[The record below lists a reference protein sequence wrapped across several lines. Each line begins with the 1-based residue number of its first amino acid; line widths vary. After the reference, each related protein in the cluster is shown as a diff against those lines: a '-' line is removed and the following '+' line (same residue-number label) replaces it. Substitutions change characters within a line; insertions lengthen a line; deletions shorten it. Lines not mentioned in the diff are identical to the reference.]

1 MPSGRGRYALETLEN
16 AKPEQLIL
24 VAVSPLELTLEV
36 SPQARVDLI
45 DVRARAS
52 QVHGPALENYSK
64 CLYVSAHT
72 TAGYLPQP
80 LATRLAAKS
89 DGIDNYIDLFRSMFP
104 EGADYAHDK
113 LDQRVELLPEQ
124 RAVEPANADSHL
136 AFIAGG
142 LQSCVLYNARRPGPV
157 FFVDL
162 DGTYK
167 GTPRKRATTMVG
179 FNREEVVA
187 RGTLDVPVSGHA
199 VDAVNL
205 KDKKLGLYEQIGEFI
220 EQHGVTKGRVRLELG
235 RAEKYASLTVNE
247 YETWLMHHDL
257 AEVLRNPLRFAA
269 ERARHA
275 WNDPRSIPAKAMA
288 YAKYD
293 LVYALNKLVDT
304 FGLQSSIIERLLA
317 RTLEVG
323 ASRFFRMDR
332 AVDLLVSDGRTPG
345 RGTVV
350 EGTYQTPILVQ
361 WRPAKDTCRQVDI
374 SLTRFL

>member
-1 MPSGRGRYALETLEN
+1 METLEN

-24 VAVSPLELTLEV
+24 IAVSPLELTLEV
-36 SPQARVDLI
+36 NPQARVDLI
-45 DVRARAS
+45 DVRARATE
-52 QVHGPALENYSK
+52 VHGPALENYSK

-113 LDQRVELLPEQ
+113 LDQREELRPEQ

-167 GTPRKRATTMVG
+167 GTPRRRATTMVG

-220 EQHGVTKGRVRLELG
+220 EQHGVTKGRVRLVLG
-235 RAEKYASLTVNE
+235 RGETYASLTVNE

-257 AEVLRNPLRFAA
+257 ADVMRNPLRFAA
-269 ERARHA
+269 ERAKHA
-275 WNDPRSIPAKAMA
+275 WNDPRSIPAKARA

-332 AVDLLVSDGRTPG
+332 SVDLLVSDGRTPG

-361 WRPAKDTCRQVDI
+361 WRPAKDTHRQVEI
-374 SLTRFL
+374 ALTRFL

>member
-1 MPSGRGRYALETLEN
+1 
-16 AKPEQLIL
+16 
-24 VAVSPLELTLEV
+24 
-36 SPQARVDLI
+36 
-45 DVRARAS
+45 
-52 QVHGPALENYSK
+52 
-64 CLYVSAHT
+64 
-72 TAGYLPQP
+72 
-80 LATRLAAKS
+80 
-89 DGIDNYIDLFRSMFP
+89 MFP

-113 LDQRVELLPEQ
+113 LDQRHELRPEQ

-162 DGTYK
+162 DGTYN

-205 KDKKLGLYEQIGEFI
+205 KDQKLGLYEQIGEFI

-235 RAEKYASLTVNE
+235 ARRAVRQPHGQRIRDVA
-247 YETWLMHHDL
+247 D
-257 AEVLRNPLRFAA
+257 APRPGGGAA
-269 ERARHA
+269 QPAAVRRRARA
-275 WNDPRSIPAKAMA
+275 PRVERPARDSGKAMA

-293 LVYALNKLVDT
+293 LVYALNKLVDKLRPAVVDHRAPARAHARSRRVT
-304 FGLQSSIIERLLA
+304 LLPDGSRRGSARLRRPHA
-317 RTLEVG
+317 RQGHGRRRHVPDADPRAVAPGDG
-323 ASRFFRMDR
+323 ASRR
-332 AVDLLVSDGRTPG
+332 
-345 RGTVV
+345 
-350 EGTYQTPILVQ
+350 
-361 WRPAKDTCRQVDI
+361 VDI

>member
-1 MPSGRGRYALETLEN
+1 M
-16 AKPEQLIL
+16 
-24 VAVSPLELTLEV
+24 SPLELTLEV
-36 SPQARVDLI
+36 NPQARVDLI
-45 DVRARAS
+45 DVRTRAAEL
-52 QVHGPALENYSK
+52 HGPALEQYSK

-80 LATRLAAKS
+80 LAARLAARS
-89 DGIDNYIDLFRSMFP
+89 NGIDSYIDLFRSMFP

-113 LDQRVELLPEQ
+113 LDQRHELAPEQ

-142 LQSCVLYNARRPGPV
+142 LQSCVTYNSRRPGPV

-162 DGTYK
+162 DGIYK

-179 FNREEVVA
+179 FNQEEVVA
-187 RGTLDVPVSGHA
+187 RGTLEVPVSGHA

-205 KDKKLGLYEQIGEFI
+205 KDKRLGLYEQIGEFI
-220 EQHGVTKGRVRLELG
+220 DRHGVTKGRVRLELA
-235 RAEKYASLTVNE
+235 RREQYASLTVNE

-257 AEVLRNPLRFAA
+257 AEVLKNPLRFAA

-275 WNDPRSIPAKAMA
+275 WNDPRAIPAKARA

-293 LVYALNKLVDT
+293 LVYALNSLVDKL
-304 FGLQSSIIERLLA
+304 GLKSSIIERLLA

-332 AVDLLVSDGRTPG
+332 GVDLLVSDSRTPG
-345 RGTVV
+345 KGAVV

-361 WRPAKDTCRQVDI
+361 WRPAQDTTRQVEI
-374 SLTRFL
+374 SLTRFF